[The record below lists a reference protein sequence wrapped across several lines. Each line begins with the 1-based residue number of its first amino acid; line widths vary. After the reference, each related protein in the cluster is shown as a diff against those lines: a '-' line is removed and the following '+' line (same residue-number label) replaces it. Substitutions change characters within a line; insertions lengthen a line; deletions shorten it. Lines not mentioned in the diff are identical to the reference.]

1 MRSLWIPL
9 VCLFL
14 AGALQADDSIK
25 LYNGG
30 VVSGE
35 IIDETDDDVT
45 IRTKRGSIQVISRA
59 DIYSIE
65 RAANKREEFDRRKEA
80 LRRFDIDGHL
90 ELAAWAMDNDMVRD
104 AEGLYRRVIELDPDQ
119 RAAREALGYRLYDEK
134 WYSEEEYM
142 AEVRGLVPFGDEWVT
157 PEERG
162 LREMGFVQNES
173 GEWELPETAGGGY
186 SYGGGDRVA
195 TGEDEGPGAGSGEGG
210 NRPPRD
216 VRPPRRER
224 DPADLAWYDDHEAPP
239 WAQAKVY
246 ESRYYRIKTNVKP
259 EYAKRYM
266 KMMDQFYVRFTEVFN
281 LTPEDTTYK
290 SEVWIYASQQ
300 EFMANTGMSQ
310 GVGGFYNTGTRRVTA
325 YHGRFGNSGTTQ
337 EVLAHEATHQF
348 QDKVIP
354 FRNAPTWIIEG
365 FAVFFESAEYDGEK
379 VNIGTIPQDRLS
391 HLKRGLQS
399 GDYIRLADLIRTSQA
414 AFTAYHYAHAWSF
427 IYLMIY
433 YGDKK
438 MQKRNQAVFSE
449 LFYRT
454 KQGYVT
460 AEDVEELFGGR
471 EKFLEFEETW
481 KEWVLDLPYD
491 FDPND

>member
-1 MRSLWIPL
+1 MRRMWMSL
-9 VCLFL
+9 VCGVLLVFSFSP
-14 AGALQADDSIK
+14 LQAEDVIK

-45 IRTKRGSIQVISRA
+45 IRTKRGNLQVISRA
-59 DIYSIE
+59 DIYSVE
-65 RAANKREEFDRRKEA
+65 RTGSNLDELQTRQSA
-80 LRRFDIDGHL
+80 LRRFDVDGHL
-90 ELAAWAMDNDMVRD
+90 KLAQWALEKELL
-104 AEGLYRRVIELDPDQ
+104 AEARSLFEKVIDLDPDHLE
-119 RAAREALGYRLYDEK
+119 AREALGYRRYDGE
-134 WYSEEEYM
+134 WYTEDAYM
-142 AEVRGLVPFGDEWVT
+142 QDVLGMVRWEDRWVT
-157 PEERG
+157 PEEKG
-162 LREMGFVQNES
+162 LLEMGFVQNEQ
-173 GEWELPETAGGGY
+173 GEWGRPEPTS
-186 SYGGGDRVA
+186 SYGSGDRVV
-195 TGEDEGPGAGSGEGG
+195 TGSEEQPSEVSPRNPGVEQP
-210 NRPPRD
+210 RPP
-216 VRPPRRER
+216 VVER
-224 DPADLAWYDDHEAPP
+224 DPAERAWYDDHEAVA
-239 WAQAKVY
+239 WADAKTY
-246 ESRYYRIKTNVKP
+246 ESKYYLIKTNVKP

-266 KMMDQFYVRFTEVFN
+266 KMMDQFYLRFQEVFN
-281 LTPEDTTYK
+281 LKPEAGSRK

-300 EFMANTGMSQ
+300 EFMSNTGMSQ

-354 FRNAPTWIIEG
+354 FGNAPIWILEG

-391 HLKRGLQS
+391 HLKRGLSS
-399 GDYIRLADLIRTSQA
+399 GDYIPLVELIRTSQA
-414 AFTAYHYAHAWSF
+414 QFTAYHYAHAWSF
-427 IYLMIY
+427 IYMMIY

-460 AEDVEELFGGR
+460 AEAVEELFGGH
-471 EKFLEFEETW
+471 EKFVEFEAMW
-481 KEWVLDLPYD
+481 KQWVLDLPYD
-491 FDPND
+491 FDPNN